1 MARDTI
7 HSEAVCKTE
16 DVSVCCPF
24 AFKQYSLSPGWTLL
38 WVEHCTN
45 ILWNSN
51 SALKQFL
58 LPGPSCKMC
67 IWADCNGC
75 ISLLYRENVLC
86 LKNGFFS
93 VQRKAS
99 LIVRQEVLGIP
110 LELLW
115 GLLTW
120 HFPINSLRLSQFL
133 TLYCLYICI
142 NPSKNN
148 WKDNINTVLWRGD
161 IAHKLPG
168 ACKLV
173 LFSITVS
180 FSLL

>member
-1 MARDTI
+1 M
-7 HSEAVCKTE
+7 
-16 DVSVCCPF
+16 SVCCPF

-38 WVEHCTN
+38 CVEHCTN

-58 LPGPSCKMC
+58 LPGPSCKMR

-75 ISLLYRENVLC
+75 ISLFYRENVLC